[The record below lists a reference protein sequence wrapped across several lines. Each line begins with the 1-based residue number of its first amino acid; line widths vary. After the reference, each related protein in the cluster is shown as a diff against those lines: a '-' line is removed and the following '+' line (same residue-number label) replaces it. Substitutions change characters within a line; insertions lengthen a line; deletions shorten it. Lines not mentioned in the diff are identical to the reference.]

1 MEHSALKNH
10 MSSFSLLINQIRA
23 DHEQKNL
30 NEEKKIIHKC
40 WLSLKKKNWASKL
53 NRLFKI
59 NILNVIDIYNL

>member
-40 WLSLKKKNWASKL
+40 
-53 NRLFKI
+53 
-59 NILNVIDIYNL
+59 